1 MNTIKAIFSDLGI
14 PDQLLHQ
21 DNFLRKD
28 LQLDSTET
36 IEVALALK
44 RQLGINMKL
53 ETSEDI
59 TLGQLCHLVETTM
72 VENLKNSP

>member
-1 MNTIKAIFSDLGI
+1 MNTIKTIFSDLGI
-14 PDQLLHQ
+14 PNNLLHK

-36 IEVALALK
+36 VEVALALK

-53 ETSEDI
+53 ETSYDI
-59 TLGQLCHLVETTM
+59 TLGQLCELVETSM
-72 VENLKNSP
+72 LENIKNSS